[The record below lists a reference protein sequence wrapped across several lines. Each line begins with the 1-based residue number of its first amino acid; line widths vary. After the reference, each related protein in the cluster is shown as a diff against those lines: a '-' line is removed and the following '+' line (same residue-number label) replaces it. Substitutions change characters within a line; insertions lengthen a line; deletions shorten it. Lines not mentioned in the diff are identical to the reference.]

1 MDIKYE
7 GLEKELNSSDLKPLY
22 LLYGEET
29 YLIDLVL
36 KKIKK
41 KFGELVQGINFVMI
55 DENNSN
61 ELIANM
67 EVPAFGYDKK
77 LIIIKNSGL
86 FKKDGR
92 KKEPTHLQKIVSEYI
107 VENLPSMQETLV
119 VVFVENTVD
128 KNIVYDVI
136 CKQGIVCEIAELKVP
151 QLVAKLKQVCELY
164 QVKVENYVLQY
175 LVEICG
181 TNLQILMNEIRK
193 LIEYAGEG
201 GHITQDSVDSLAI
214 KQMESVIFELTDNLG
229 NKKIDKAMEVLENL
243 IYQKEPLQKILIT
256 LYNHFKRLFL
266 CSIALR
272 LNKDITK
279 VLNLKPNQT
288 FLVSKYKKQV
298 SYFKQ
303 EDLRR
308 ILKEFVE
315 MDYKSKNGLVDL
327 DVALKSVLC
336 TYCS

>member
-1 MDIKYE
+1 MEIKYE
-7 GLEKELNSSDLKPLY
+7 ALEKDLNSGDLKPLY
-22 LLYGEET
+22 LLYGEEN
-29 YLIDLVL
+29 YLIDLML
-36 KKIKK
+36 KKMKK
-41 KFGELVQGINFVMI
+41 KFGELVQGINFIVI
-55 DENNSN
+55 DENNCN
-61 ELIANM
+61 EPVSNM
-67 EVPAFGYDKK
+67 EIPAFGYDKK
-77 LIIIKNSGL
+77 LIFVKNSGL

-92 KKEPTHLQKIVSEYI
+92 KKEPTYLQKIVSEYI
-107 VENLPSMQETLV
+107 LENLTNVRETLV
-119 VVFVENTVD
+119 LVFVENTVD

-136 CKQGIVCEIAELKVP
+136 CKEGIVCEIAELKVP
-151 QLVAKLKQVCELY
+151 QLVAKLKQVCDLY
-164 QVKVENYVLQY
+164 QVKVENQVLQY
-175 LVEICG
+175 LIEISG

-193 LIEYAGEG
+193 LIEYTGEG
-201 GHITQDSVDSLAI
+201 GQITQDSVDCLAI

-229 NKKIDKAMEVLENL
+229 NKKIDKAIEVLENL

-256 LYNHFKRLFL
+256 LYNHFKKLFL
-266 CSIALR
+266 CSIALN
-272 LNKDITK
+272 LNKDVTK

-315 MDYKSKNGLVDL
+315 IDYKSKNGLVDL
-327 DVALKSVLC
+327 NVALKSVLC

>member
-1 MDIKYE
+1 M
-7 GLEKELNSSDLKPLY
+7 LFRSD
-22 LLYGEET
+22 
-29 YLIDLVL
+29 
-36 KKIKK
+36 
-41 KFGELVQGINFVMI
+41 
-55 DENNSN
+55 
-61 ELIANM
+61 
-67 EVPAFGYDKK
+67 
-77 LIIIKNSGL
+77 
-86 FKKDGR
+86 
-92 KKEPTHLQKIVSEYI
+92 
-107 VENLPSMQETLV
+107 
-119 VVFVENTVD
+119 
-128 KNIVYDVI
+128 
-136 CKQGIVCEIAELKVP
+136 C
-151 QLVAKLKQVCELY
+151 
-164 QVKVENYVLQY
+164 
-175 LVEICG
+175 
-181 TNLQILMNEIRK
+181 
-193 LIEYAGEG
+193 
-201 GHITQDSVDSLAI
+201 LAI

-256 LYNHFKRLFL
+256 LYNHFKKLFL
-266 CSIALR
+266 CSIALS

-315 MDYKSKNGLVDL
+315 IDDKSKNGLVNL